1 MPLAV
6 SDFERRQSVRVP
18 VSLPIEVRDDRGFS
32 FHSTRDVSA
41 TGCFFDRAIPHAVG
55 ARVALTF
62 SLPGEG
68 RSIRCEGEVVNVPD
82 KKGYGMGIRFLNIS
96 PADAHR
102 IDEFARALLEGEKR

>member
-1 MPLAV
+1 M
-6 SDFERRQSVRVP
+6 SDFERRQNVRVP
-18 VSLPIEVRDDRGFS
+18 VSLPIEVRDERGFS

-41 TGCFFDRAIPHAVG
+41 TGCFFDRAIPHAIG

-68 RSIRCEGEVVNVPD
+68 RNIRCEGEVVNVPD
-82 KKGYGMGIRFLNIS
+82 KKGYGMGIRFVNLS

-102 IDEFARALLEGEKR
+102 IDEFARALLEGERR